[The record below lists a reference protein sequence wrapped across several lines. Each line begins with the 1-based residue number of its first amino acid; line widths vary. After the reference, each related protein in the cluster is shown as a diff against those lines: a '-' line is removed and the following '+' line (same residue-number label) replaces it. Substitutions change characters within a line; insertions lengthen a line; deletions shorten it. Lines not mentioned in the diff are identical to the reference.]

1 MKNKLTQQIN
11 YEEFMNQYKDYYE
24 DYMKE
29 YEEFESFY
37 EYGPLSEKYWTY
49 EPKILVCNLE
59 PYDRREEF
67 VPVNLDLYKEWIKA
81 RTGKFTAKFIS
92 GLIKNIKPAK
102 PSESINFKVFT
113 DNEMLTDIGN
123 IAYMN
128 FRISSGSNIPAD
140 EAGILKDVRTHPDYI
155 RKQIELLTPDI
166 IIIGGKIGCIAYNEL
181 FHLSLKFDSTTVLD
195 NRVICSMRHFR
206 SANYKYYNEKVNE
219 IIQLYMSINRAK

>member
-67 VPVNLDLYKEWIKA
+67 VPVNLGEAHPNTAVIYL
-81 RTGKFTAKFIS
+81 TGVS
-92 GLIKNIKPAK
+92 GHTTRIIGA
-102 PSESINFKVFT
+102 SVGG
-113 DNEMLTDIGN
+113 GN
-123 IAYMN
+123 I
-128 FRISSGSNIPAD
+128 RLSNIDGYEVEFTGLYPALITIHQD
-140 EAGILKDVRTHPDYI
+140 CPG
-155 RKQIELLTPDI
+155 
-166 IIIGGKIGCIAYNEL
+166 
-181 FHLSLKFDSTTVLD
+181 
-195 NRVICSMRHFR
+195 VITKVTSALARH
-206 SANYKYYNEKVNE
+206 KVNIAFMRVSRKSRGAEALMILETDE
-219 IIQLYMSINRAK
+219 IVTENVVKECREVAEVQHAFCIPAV